1 MVDGVWSCETMPTP
15 DSTQISHLT
24 KMGCITSNVALAPAL
39 SFILGVVFCSC
50 CTFFAHLALSPLP
63 VDGKWYI
70 STFVMAVIKSRGSGG
85 DYDVLVSTEDSRNRG
100 G

>member
-1 MVDGVWSCETMPTP
+1 MHGVWSCETMPSP
-15 DSTQISHLT
+15 DPTQISHLT
-24 KMGCITSNVALAPAL
+24 KMGCIASNVALAPAL
-39 SFILGVVFCSC
+39 SFGLGVVFCSC
-50 CTFFAHLALSPLP
+50 CTFFAHLALSP

-70 STFVMAVIKSRGSGG
+70 STFVMAVRVGGSGD